1 MGVLLICAG
10 LALALPAPVRAEA
23 PSLEVLLGRLSR
35 TAELFRDTTLQFAC
49 TEKIRWRG
57 AGEPGNAA
65 FEYVFVYDDE
75 EGFKDYRTVPFLGK
89 RRKAPPEVLPAD
101 HGVPWF
107 LRSAYLWIFTFRES
121 RQSLHHYRILG
132 EEEVLGIKAVM
143 IEFEPIPPMRPK
155 VNDWY
160 GIAWVDPALGQ
171 LLKVVAFEPDDYQT
185 KRDFDNTVRGNMVDE
200 VEAEYSSVT
209 TVFTEKRN
217 GLRFPGEVVL
227 EHARH
232 RWRKKPE
239 EVKTVYQREQGRYI
253 LREQPSGIPRRW
265 VLFRVEQIYS
275 NYQFFSVRT
284 AEEVRDYI
292 LRRSR
297 HRSP

>member
-1 MGVLLICAG
+1 
-10 LALALPAPVRAEA
+10 
-23 PSLEVLLGRLSR
+23 
-35 TAELFRDTTLQFAC
+35 
-49 TEKIRWRG
+49 
-57 AGEPGNAA
+57 
-65 FEYVFVYDDE
+65 
-75 EGFKDYRTVPFLGK
+75 
-89 RRKAPPEVLPAD
+89 
-101 HGVPWF
+101 
-107 LRSAYLWIFTFRES
+107 
-121 RQSLHHYRILG
+121 LG

-143 IEFEPIPPMRPK
+143 IEFEPIPPIRPK
-155 VNDWY
+155 INDWY

-185 KRDFDNTVRGNMVDE
+185 KRDFDKTIRGGTVDE

-217 GLRFPGEVVL
+217 GLRVPGKVVL

-232 RWRKKPE
+232 RWRKKPV
-239 EVKTVYQREQGRYI
+239 EVKTVYQREQGLYV
-253 LREQPSGIPRRW
+253 LREQPDGISRRR
-265 VLFRVEQIYS
+265 VLFRVEQSYH

-284 AEEVRDYI
+284 GEEVRDYI